1 MTLVEVIVAIT
12 VFSMAIAGLFLAMQ
26 GIRLGGITAMR
37 RSIEASYVA
46 TELSEINPNN
56 PAIETAYDVT
66 TKTALSLPDG
76 DQVWYTRLVDSAVAT
91 PDVKQIN
98 LYVYRASNAASA
110 YRIYRKEVAPAMVGF
125 RLGEATTYYRDI
137 MGNTYAP
144 QAATAVSY
152 SSTTG
157 GYTNGTNAVHSNV
170 DGTSACGT
178 VNNTADQTLLQ
189 KSQEANN
196 GSNNLVYQFVA
207 ALGRTYTLKLGAT
220 EYVSASMTAGKRKI
234 DVKLNASATPA
245 GTLDAYG
252 ETGSAICNALVKSY
266 TVQPVDNGSGL
277 GVVTVTLSQSAGA
290 TLPPRLAFISLER
303 REY

>member
-12 VFSMAIAGLFLAMQ
+12 VFSIAIAGLYLVMQ
-26 GIRLGGITAMR
+26 GIRRGSITAMR

-46 TELSEINPNN
+46 TKLSEINPNN

-76 DQVWYTRLVDSAVAT
+76 DQVWYTRIVNSAVAT

-98 LYVYRASNAASA
+98 LYVYRASNASSA
-110 YRIYRKEVAPAMVGF
+110 YRIYRKEIAPAMVGF
-125 RLGEATTYYRDI
+125 KLGESTNYYRDI
-137 MGNTYAP
+137 LGNTYAP
-144 QAATAVSY
+144 QASTSASY

-170 DGTSACGT
+170 DGTSTCGT
-178 VNNTADQTLLQ
+178 VSNTADQVLFQ
-189 KSQEANN
+189 KSQESNN

-207 ALGRTYTLKLGAT
+207 TLGRTYTIKLGAT
-220 EYVSASMTAGKRKI
+220 EYVSASMTVGKRKMDI
-234 DVKLNASATPA
+234 TLNGSTTAI
-245 GTLDAYG
+245 GTMDAYG
-252 ETGSAICNALVKSY
+252 ETGSAICKALVKTY
-266 TVQPVDNGSGL
+266 TVQPTNDGSGL
-277 GVVTVTLSQSAGA
+277 GIITVTLTQSSGA